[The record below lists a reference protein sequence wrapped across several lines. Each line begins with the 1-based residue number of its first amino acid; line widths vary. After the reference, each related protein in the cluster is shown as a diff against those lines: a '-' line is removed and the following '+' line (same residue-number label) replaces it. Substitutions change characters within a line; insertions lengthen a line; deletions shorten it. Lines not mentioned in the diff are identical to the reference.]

1 MGIAGC
7 YLNMKNR
14 KEIIA
19 GTAAFG
25 LTSIAALAL
34 YSKNKSLSTVQYVE
48 LDKYLGK
55 WYEIAAFP
63 QRFELGCSHTTAEY
77 SLNGDGSIRVINTC
91 VKDGKI
97 KVANGR
103 ATVTDTQTN
112 AKLAVQFQWPFKG
125 KYWII
130 GLAHDYSYALV
141 GHPNRKYL
149 WVLGRKPEMDTQTY
163 NYLVNLAANK
173 GFDVRE
179 LVKTEQG

>member
-1 MGIAGC
+1 MGIAAC
-7 YLNMKNR
+7 YLNMKNK

-34 YSKNKSLSTVQYVE
+34 YSKNKPLSTVQYVE

-63 QRFELGCSHTTAEY
+63 QSFERGCSHTTAEY
-77 SLNGDGSIRVINTC
+77 SLNDDGSIRVVNTC

-97 KVANGR
+97 KVAKGK
-103 ATVTDTQTN
+103 ATVADTQTN
-112 AKLAVQFQWPFKG
+112 AKLTVQFQWPFKG

-149 WVLGRKPEMDTQTY
+149 WILGRKPEMDDQTY
-163 NYLVNLAANK
+163 NYLLTLAANK
-173 GFDVRE
+173 DFDVRE
-179 LVKTEQG
+179 LVKTEQS

>member
-1 MGIAGC
+1 LGIAGC

>member
-97 KVANGR
+97 KVAKGR

>member
-1 MGIAGC
+1 
-7 YLNMKNR
+7 MKNR

-97 KVANGR
+97 KVAKGR